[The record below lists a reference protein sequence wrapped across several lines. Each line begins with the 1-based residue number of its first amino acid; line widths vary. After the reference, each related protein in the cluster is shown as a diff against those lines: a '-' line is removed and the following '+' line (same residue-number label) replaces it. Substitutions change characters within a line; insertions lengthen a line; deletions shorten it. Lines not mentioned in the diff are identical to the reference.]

1 MSRRLQNWL
10 PQSQGVRIEHTQRIR
25 RLRFFYFFCGNGHL
39 GVRRSTG
46 WFLIDNIFITA
57 DAGSSRQLKVQIG
70 LRLAPFRLWRS
81 LFRSAHYPVFI
92 VDSQSGRFLKRPLFC
107 TRFRCCSVLSCFTVF
122 TFFLLCFLPFPLR
135 YIFLLFSV
143 FKIGRLPRLKHCS
156 FSAQMSMPEN
166 SRQQSERLRLKWWE
180 LYAAV
185 QTDLKSIRR
194 WWSESCR

>member
-10 PQSQGVRIEHTQRIR
+10 PQSRCTHRTYAAHR
-25 RLRFFYFFCGNGHL
+25 RLRFFYFFCGNGHF

-46 WFLIDNIFITA
+46 WFLIDNILLPLLQ
-57 DAGSSRQLKVQIG
+57 DHLGSWRYRSVYGWLRSGLTQSFPVSTLSR
-70 LRLAPFRLWRS
+70 F
-81 LFRSAHYPVFI
+81 YC
-92 VDSQSGRFLKRPLFC
+92 RFSKRTLFC

>member
-10 PQSQGVRIEHTQRIR
+10 PQSRCTHRTYAAHR
-25 RLRFFYFFCGNGHL
+25 RLRFFYFFCGNGHF

-46 WFLIDNIFITA
+46 WFLIDNILLPLLQNHL
-57 DAGSSRQLKVQIG
+57 G
-70 LRLAPFRLWRS
+70 
-81 LFRSAHYPVFI
+81 
-92 VDSQSGRFLKRPLFC
+92 SGRYRSVYGWLRSGLTQSFPISTLSRFYCRFSKRTLLEASAFLYSFSLLL
-107 TRFRCCSVLSCFTVF
+107 CS
-122 TFFLLCFLPFPLR
+122 FLLHRFYFLSVMLSAFPAPVHFPS
-135 YIFLLFSV
+135 FLCIQ
-143 FKIGRLPRLKHCS
+143 IGRLPRLKHCS